1 MISFIRSIGRIMTA
15 VSIVLMIA
23 LCIPVTYEAVARA
36 FNSPTIWVFETTLY
50 AFVFLGFLGNA
61 LAVQTGAHFRVTLLI
76 ELFPTRRRLSDLFA
90 QFMTLAFAALIIASG
105 IYFMWYSISNKIVSA
120 TLLEVPLWIPQLA
133 IPLGGLGLFLET
145 LVQMITGEGPAEHQV
160 VGD

>member
-76 ELFPTRRRLSDLFA
+76 ELFPTRRRLFDLFA